1 MEVPKYLRVLWDSK
15 WLLLVGLLVAA
26 VAAFFAGFAV
36 EDGEVVPRA
45 ESSYTAGTTVLVS
58 SQTQP
63 LYQAVIPG
71 TPLVENQTTP
81 TDVDLTSKAILY
93 AYLVSGQDIR
103 NAVEAEVGA
112 FAETDALT
120 ALRRTTQPGGDEA
133 FAGRYELPI
142 LDIVGFSTDPER
154 AELISRTATAIF
166 LERVLAEQTAS
177 ALPEPDRVILTP
189 LDQKPAEPG
198 EGSNP
203 AIPIVVAFL
212 GVFLLFVAV
221 AFILAGARA
230 AALASV
236 PRRNPS
242 PQLRCPPS
250 PTMMRPSLGRAACNR
265 KGHAHAGRA
274 RRASIREGTL
284 PKTRM
289 LLHRPTSP
297 RPERH
302 S

>member
-1 MEVPKYLRVLWDSK
+1 
-15 WLLLVGLLVAA
+15 
-26 VAAFFAGFAV
+26 
-36 EDGEVVPRA
+36 
-45 ESSYTAGTTVLVS
+45 VS

-93 AYLVSGQDIR
+93 AYLVSGQEIR
-103 NAVEAEVGA
+103 DAVEAEVGA

-189 LDQKPAEPG
+189 LDQKPAVPG

-212 GVFLLFVAV
+212 GVFLLFVAI
-221 AFILAGARA
+221 AFILAGAKSSRARKRA
-230 AALASV
+230 AQESVAS
-236 PRRNPS
+236 
-242 PQLRCPPS
+242 
-250 PTMMRPSLGRAACNR
+250 AAPLVVGADDTFEPGTNGLELHR
-265 KGHAHAGRA
+265 SRA
-274 RRASIREGTL
+274 RQSSASSVEPEGDSAEDADA
-284 PKTRM
+284 PA
-289 LLHRPTSP
+289 PAYTS
-297 RPERH
+297 
-302 S
+302 

>member
-120 ALRRTTQPGGDEA
+120 ALRRTTKPGGDEA

-221 AFILAGARA
+221 AFILAGAKSSRARKRA
-230 AALASV
+230 AKESVASAPV
-236 PRRNPS
+236 S
-242 PQLRCPPS
+242 AVADDDAAES
-250 PTMMRPSLGRAACNR
+250 GTSGVRP
-265 KGHAHAGRA
+265 KGSRA
-274 RRASIREGTL
+274 RRSR
-284 PKTRM
+284 
-289 LLHRPTSP
+289 TSSVDP
-297 RPERH
+297 GGDTAEDADAPAPAYV